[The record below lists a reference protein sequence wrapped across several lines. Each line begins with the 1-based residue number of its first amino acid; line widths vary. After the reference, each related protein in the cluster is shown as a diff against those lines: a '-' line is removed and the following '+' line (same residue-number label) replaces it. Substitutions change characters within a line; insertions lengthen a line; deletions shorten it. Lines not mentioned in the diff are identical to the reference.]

1 MINEIS
7 VIIPVYNGEKT
18 IKETIKSVLNQSFK
32 LLELIIIND
41 GSTDSTLEI
50 IKSIDDSRLQVFSYP
65 NAGLAASRNRGI
77 SHSTGK
83 FISFIDADDLWTFD
97 KLESQIKALQ
107 DHPKAAV
114 AYSWTDY
121 IDTEG
126 KLLKSGRQITA
137 CGDVY
142 KQLMLWNFLENGSNP
157 LIRSGALEV
166 VGNFDE
172 TLSAAED
179 WDMWLRLAACYEFVA
194 VPKAQI
200 LYRVS
205 VNSMSTNLKTQEVE
219 SLKVIERAFTHSK
232 AESLQHLKKYSFAR
246 LYKYLTFKALEAP
259 PKVRKSWIAA
269 QFLWNCIKYD
279 RSVLKQRKIISIAV
293 FKITLAGLYYQ
304 LSRFSFS
311 SKIKCT
317 R

>member
-18 IKETIKSVLNQSFK
+18 IRETIHSVLNQSFTS
-32 LLELIIIND
+32 LEIIAIND
-41 GSTDSTLEI
+41 GSNDSTLEI

-77 SHSTGK
+77 SHATGK
-83 FISFIDADDLWTFD
+83 FISFIDADDLWTSD
-97 KLESQIKALQ
+97 KLESQLKALQ
-107 DHPKAAV
+107 EHPNAAV

-126 KLLKSGRQITA
+126 KFLKSGRQITA

-142 KQLMLWNFLENGSNP
+142 KQLVLGNFLENGSNP
-157 LIRSGALEV
+157 LIRSEALLV
-166 VGNFDE
+166 VGKFDE
-172 TLSAAED
+172 TLRAAED

-205 VNSMSTNLKTQEVE
+205 VGSMSSNLKTQEAE
-219 SLKVIERAFTHSK
+219 SLKVIERAFSHSK

-259 PKVRKSWIAA
+259 PKARKSWIAA

-279 RSVLKQRKIISIAV
+279 RSILKQTKIISIAV
-293 FKITLAGLYYQ
+293 FKITLGGLYYQ
-304 LSRFSFS
+304 LSRF
-311 SKIKCT
+311 KIS
-317 R
+317 